1 MAPHRI
7 AVSLVVVTLL
17 APAAYGADITILDTN
32 ASGQGLN
39 DATPVSPVGLNFGTT
54 RGQQAIIALQYAATI
69 WGATL
74 KSTVPIVVDSAFVTT
89 GDDPRFV
96 CSATSGILGITGV
109 AAFVTNSGL
118 PVPSAGYPV
127 ALANALLGED
137 LTPGE
142 AHIVSRFNASVGTAG
157 CLTGQSFYY
166 GLDGKPDA
174 GQDDLLSV
182 FLHEF
187 SHGFGFLSAVDA
199 ATGSFGTNPP
209 SIFDFHV
216 WDVTNGAPW
225 QSESDAQRQAV
236 ADSVGALSLQG
247 PALAAAV
254 PDFLDF
260 LPTFSV
266 DVPGLQ
272 NPVPF
277 APAGFSGPFPL
288 AAAPVVAAE
297 PLDGCSDFTN
307 AGALFGNYA
316 LIQRSNPDGGATCR
330 FEQKASR
337 AQDAGAAGVIFFNY
351 QPDAPLISPSGSPTL
366 SIPAGF
372 VSLETGTAILQ
383 RSDVATVIG
392 TFGQTALR
400 EGVDSSGDRVLLYTP
415 TTVVGASS
423 VSHFTTTATPSLLM
437 EPSLEPSVL
446 YQLDLTP
453 AVLSDLGWSVVQG
466 LSVVLAKALDPLVS
480 PNQDSSYLLTLVNHR
495 SEAATD
501 VSLDLALPAGAT
513 VLGTS
518 GACATG
524 SFPCS
529 LGTVAPGAILLTV
542 VTLHVPSAPPNPF
555 VVTATASAANPSA
568 EDVLQSSSSLPSVL
582 STGCSSSGGL
592 APLAS
597 GLLLLL
603 LAWRPGRRS

>member
-157 CLTGQSFYY
+157 CLTGQSVYY
-166 GLDGKPDA
+166 GRDGKPDA

-216 WDVTNGAPW
+216 WDVANGVPW
-225 QSESDAQRQAV
+225 LIGTMSLSKAQ
-236 ADSVGALSLQG
+236 
-247 PALAAAV
+247 
-254 PDFLDF
+254 
-260 LPTFSV
+260 
-266 DVPGLQ
+266 
-272 NPVPF
+272 
-277 APAGFSGPFPL
+277 
-288 AAAPVVAAE
+288 
-297 PLDGCSDFTN
+297 
-307 AGALFGNYA
+307 
-316 LIQRSNPDGGATCR
+316 
-330 FEQKASR
+330 
-337 AQDAGAAGVIFFNY
+337 
-351 QPDAPLISPSGSPTL
+351 SPS
-366 SIPAGF
+366 
-372 VSLETGTAILQ
+372 
-383 RSDVATVIG
+383 
-392 TFGQTALR
+392 
-400 EGVDSSGDRVLLYTP
+400 
-415 TTVVGASS
+415 
-423 VSHFTTTATPSLLM
+423 
-437 EPSLEPSVL
+437 
-446 YQLDLTP
+446 
-453 AVLSDLGWSVVQG
+453 
-466 LSVVLAKALDPLVS
+466 
-480 PNQDSSYLLTLVNHR
+480 N
-495 SEAATD
+495 
-501 VSLDLALPAGAT
+501 
-513 VLGTS
+513 
-518 GACATG
+518 
-524 SFPCS
+524 
-529 LGTVAPGAILLTV
+529 
-542 VTLHVPSAPPNPF
+542 
-555 VVTATASAANPSA
+555 
-568 EDVLQSSSSLPSVL
+568 
-582 STGCSSSGGL
+582 
-592 APLAS
+592 
-597 GLLLLL
+597 
-603 LAWRPGRRS
+603 